1 MAITKSSLK
10 KSKSSKALPKK
21 KVLMKKPLKR
31 VGSTLSTNGR
41 KAVLPFAP
49 TKLKLLRPVPSDIE
63 IAQAGKLKSI
73 LQIAAE
79 LGIRENELELFGPYK
94 AKVKLEILD
103 RLAKRPNGKYIDV
116 TAITPTPLGEGKTTT
131 TVGVSQA
138 LGAHLGKRVITVI
151 RQPSQGPTFGIKGGA
166 AGGGYSQIIPMED
179 FNLHL
184 TGDIHAI
191 TAAHNLC
198 SAALDARVMHES
210 MQDDEKLFNALCP
223 PDKQGNRKFSPS
235 MLRRL
240 KKLGID
246 KTDPNE
252 LTPEERSRFARLD
265 IDPNGIQWRRVIDVN
280 DRFLREVQVGLGK
293 DEAGFEHRSGY
304 DITVASEIM
313 AILALTTSLADMR
326 DRLGRMVV
334 ATSKKGEA
342 VTAEDLGVAGAL
354 TVLMKDAIKPN
365 LMQTLEGTPAFVHA
379 GPFANIAHGQSSII
393 ADKIALK
400 LADYVVTESGFGA
413 DIGMEKFFDIKCRY
427 SGLIPQVVVLVA
439 TVRALKMHG
448 GGPKVVAG
456 KPLAPEY
463 TDENLDLLRA
473 GLGNLQ
479 HHIRN
484 ARRFGVNVV
493 VAVNSFA
500 TDTPAEV
507 EMIRQ
512 AAIEAG
518 AEDAAVCT
526 HWMDGGKGAVA
537 LAEAVIKAAEKP
549 ANFQFLYPLEM
560 PIKEKIET
568 ICKEI
573 YGADGVDYLPEAEAK
588 IELFNKLGLDK
599 LPMCMAKTHLSLSHD
614 PALKGVPKGF
624 RVPIRDMRA
633 SVGAGFL
640 YPLLGEMRTM
650 PGLPT
655 RPVFYDVDLDLETGK
670 VVGLF

>member
-1 MAITKSSLK
+1 MATK
-10 KSKSSKALPKK
+10 KSKKVTKKPVAKSSPKGKK
-21 KVLMKKPLKR
+21 KVIARKPAPKKF
-31 VGSTLSTNGR
+31 
-41 KAVLPFAP
+41 PFAP
-49 TKLKLLRPVPSDIE
+49 TKLKLLKPVPSDIE
-63 IAQAGKLKSI
+63 IAQAGKLKAI
-73 LQIAAE
+73 LQIADE
-79 LGIRENELELFGPYK
+79 LGIKPNELELYGPYK
-94 AKVKLEILD
+94 AKIKLEILN
-103 RLAKRPNGKYIDV
+103 RLAKRKDGKYIDV

-131 TVGVSQA
+131 TVGLSQA
-138 LGAHLGKRVITVI
+138 LGAHLGKRVMTVI

-198 SAALDARVMHES
+198 SAALDARMLHEKETT
-210 MQDDEKLFNALCP
+210 DDEKLFNALCP
-223 PDKQGNRKFSPS
+223 PDKKGNRKFSPT

-240 KKLGID
+240 NKLGIT
-246 KTDPNE
+246 KTDPNT
-252 LTPEERSRFARLD
+252 LTAEERSRFARLD
-265 IDPNGIQWRRVIDVN
+265 IDPNGVQWRRVIDIN
-280 DRFLREVQVGLGK
+280 DRFLREIMVGLGK
-293 DEAGFEHRSGY
+293 DEAGHEHKSGY

-313 AILALTTSLADMR
+313 AILALTTSLEDMR

-334 ATSKKGEA
+334 AVSRKGEA

-365 LMQTLEGTPAFVHA
+365 LMQTLEGTPAIVHA

-413 DIGMEKFFDIKCRY
+413 DIGMEKFMDIKCRY
-427 SGLIPQVVVLVA
+427 SGLTPHVVVLVA

-463 TDENLDLLRA
+463 TDENLDLLKK
-473 GLGNLQ
+473 GLPNMVQ
-479 HHIRN
+479 HIQN
-484 ARRFGVNVV
+484 ALKYGVNVV

-507 EMIRQ
+507 ELVRQ

-518 AEDAAVCT
+518 AMDAVVSR
-526 HWMDGGKGAVA
+526 HWMEGGKGAVA
-537 LAEAVIKAAEKP
+537 LAEAVVKACEKP
-549 ANFQFLYPLEM
+549 SNFKFLYPLDI
-560 PIKEKIET
+560 PVKEKIE
-568 ICKEI
+568 IIAREI
-573 YGADGVDYLPEAEAK
+573 YRADGVDYTPEAEAK
-588 IELFNKLGLDK
+588 IEQFTKLGFGN
-599 LPMCMAKTHLSLSHD
+599 LPLCMAKTHLSFTD
-614 PALKGVPKGF
+614 KADQKGAPRGF
-624 RVPIRDMRA
+624 RITISDIRA

-640 YPLLGEMRTM
+640 YPLLGTMRTM